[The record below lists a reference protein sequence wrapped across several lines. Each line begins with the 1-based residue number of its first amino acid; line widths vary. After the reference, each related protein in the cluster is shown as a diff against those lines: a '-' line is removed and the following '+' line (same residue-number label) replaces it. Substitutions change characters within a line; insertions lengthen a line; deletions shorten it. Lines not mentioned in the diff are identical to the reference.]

1 MLVLYS
7 ACTQRAC
14 MAGDVMVLLKAS
26 RTGALQFL
34 KLECQELLRQILLWL
49 HGLVSAGLRR
59 RGALLPPPPQV
70 PPGGLGTALLHK
82 RVVAGGPWDK
92 LASAKRRQRPA
103 TTLPRSVAA
112 ARAQRAVP
120 VLGGKRK
127 LLKF

>member
-1 MLVLYS
+1 MK
-7 ACTQRAC
+7 R
-14 MAGDVMVLLKAS
+14 
-26 RTGALQFL
+26 QFV
-34 KLECQELLRQILLWL
+34 KLECQELLPLILLWL